1 MSLHMELAC
10 HCMQTALPL
19 TMQGVKQCCHSG
31 VAATRPPRLGTKL
44 MLRDSSGPSL
54 SLTRTGMPY
63 NTSQHRPGLCRM
75 AKQGQVP
82 IIAALAQGVVVGR
95 RRPPRARR
103 GRGPADTLQSSQCS
117 GECSYRCY
125 CLLTADSV

>member
-1 MSLHMELAC
+1 
-10 HCMQTALPL
+10 
-19 TMQGVKQCCHSG
+19 
-31 VAATRPPRLGTKL
+31 

-63 NTSQHRPGLCRM
+63 NTSQHRPGLYRM

-103 GRGPADTLQSSQCS
+103 GRGPADTLQSSKCS
-117 GECSYRCY
+117 DECSYRCY